1 MPDDLWS
8 RIRRLGTKVED
19 EIFDFTE
26 EDVEE
31 EARGRNSL
39 VALLNAFLIL
49 WKANTATPL
58 ERVLGLAGMVSAVWI
73 IFVDRGIGFKGGPLR
88 ALATTFAVLWFIP
101 GLIASLATVYNL
113 GFDNLKRPRM
123 WPLMLVF
130 AAGGLISFRAVFGEV
145 ADQGKTA
152 TRRPRKA
159 A

>member
-1 MPDDLWS
+1 MSDDLWS
-8 RIRRLGTKVED
+8 HLRRLGTKVED

-31 EARGRNSL
+31 EVRGRNTL

-49 WKANTATPL
+49 WKANTATSV
-58 ERVLGLAGMVSAVWI
+58 ERVLGLGGLVSLLWLVFI
-73 IFVDRGIGFKGGPLR
+73 DRGVGFKRGPFRL
-88 ALATTFAVLWFIP
+88 LAITFAALWFIP
-101 GLIASLATVYNL
+101 GLIASLATVRNL

-145 ADQGKTA
+145 ADGGKQA
-152 TRRPRKA
+152 TQSDRKA